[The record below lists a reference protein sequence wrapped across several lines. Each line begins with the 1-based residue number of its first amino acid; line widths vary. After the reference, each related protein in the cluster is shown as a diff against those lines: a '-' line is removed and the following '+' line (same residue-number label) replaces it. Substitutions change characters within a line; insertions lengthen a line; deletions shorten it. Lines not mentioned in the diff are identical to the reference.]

1 MGDKRFKDPIYG
13 YVEIEED
20 FITQVVD
27 TAVFQRLRDVI
38 QTSYSPLYSS
48 AVHNRFVH
56 SIGVYHLGKIAS
68 KAFYKSYQKQS
79 LHNILNIKQYIKI
92 FELAC
97 LLHDVGHAPFSH
109 TGEQFYLLQGKRS
122 RLHEIIVQL
131 SCDRELQKDIE
142 DNSYKAAP
150 HELMSVIVALQEFS
164 DIIPDDKKGF
174 FARCITG
181 YRYSGKSDIKKSS
194 LNCLIE
200 LLNSKIIDVDK
211 MDYLIRDSYMAGFNT
226 TSIDYVRLLESICLV
241 EKEESLK
248 ICFNKHAVSAIENV
262 VYAHDAERKWTQNHP
277 TVLYEAYVIGHVME
291 KIMEQIFETDQLTED
306 FLSVEGVKTKKLGRV
321 SLMGDSDLL
330 YLMKNLD
337 EKSFAKEYYDRNSRK
352 HPLWKSEAEFQAIF
366 KDQEDK
372 LNLIEREFEELKKF
386 LKNQGL
392 PFVINETA
400 LNVSKKERNRL
411 QRKIKKAMGLEQQ
424 KLLATLEANTIHIEW
439 IRIFEQFA
447 KARNIDFDFL
457 VIYADQ
463 FISGFRKP
471 EFGDIEIVF
480 PELKDPCKFKE
491 ISNILTSK
499 DSKAEK
505 FFFIYYNRKDKRE
518 LSISDLIQ
526 KMLEVANKMLSLE
539 DRNVIEQ
546 RLK

>member
-13 YVEIEED
+13 YVEIEEE

-48 AVHNRFVH
+48 ALHNRFVH

-68 KAFYKSYQKQS
+68 KAFYNSYQEQS
-79 LHNILNIKQYIKI
+79 LQIISNIEQYIKV

-109 TGEQFYLLQGKRS
+109 TGEQFYLLKGKRI
-122 RLHEIIVQL
+122 RLHDTIVQL
-131 SCDRELQKDIE
+131 SCDEELQRDIE

-164 DIIPDDKKGF
+164 DMIPDDQKGF

-181 YRYSGKSDIKKSS
+181 YRYSEKDDIGKSC
-194 LNCLIE
+194 LNSLIE

-241 EKEESLK
+241 RKEETLK
-248 ICFNKHAVSAIENV
+248 ICFSKHAVSAIENV

-277 TVLYEAYVIGHVME
+277 TVLYEAYVIEQAME
-291 KIMEQIFETDQLTED
+291 RIMEQIFEIDQLTEEY
-306 FLSVEGVKTKKLGRV
+306 LSVEGVRTKKLGRV
-321 SLMGDSDLL
+321 SLMGDSDFL
-330 YLMKNLD
+330 YLLKNLD
-337 EKSFAKEYYDRNSRK
+337 DKSLTEEYYNRNSRK

-372 LNLIEREFEELKKF
+372 LCLIEREFEELKKL

-392 PFVINETA
+392 PFVINKTA
-400 LNVSKKERNRL
+400 LNVSKKEREQL
-411 QRKIKKAMGLEQQ
+411 QRKIKKAEGLEQQ
-424 KLLATLEANTIHIEW
+424 KLLATLEANKIHIEW

-447 KARNIDFDFL
+447 KARDIDFEFL

-471 EFGDIEIVF
+471 EFGDIEIIF

-499 DSKAEK
+499 DNKAEK
-505 FFFIYYNRKDKRE
+505 FFFIYYNRKEKRD
-518 LSISDLIQ
+518 LPISDLIQ

-539 DRNVIEQ
+539 DRNVIVQ

>member
-13 YVEIEED
+13 YVEIEEE

-68 KAFYKSYQKQS
+68 KAFYNSFQKQS
-79 LHNILNIKQYIKI
+79 LTNIPNIEQYIRI

-109 TGEQFYLLQGKRS
+109 TGEQFYLLKGKRI
-122 RLHEIIVQL
+122 RLHATIVRL
-131 SCDRELQKDIE
+131 ACDKDLEKDIE

-164 DIIPDDKKGF
+164 DIIPDAQKGF

-181 YRYSGKSDIKKSS
+181 YRYPEKNDVGKSC

-211 MDYLIRDSYMAGFNT
+211 MDYLIRDSYMAGLNT

-241 EKEESLK
+241 KKKETLK

-262 VYAHDAERKWTQNHP
+262 VYAHDAERKWIQNHP
-277 TVLYEAYVIGHVME
+277 TVLYEAYVIEHAME
-291 KIMEQIFETDQLTED
+291 KIMEQLLETNQLTED
-306 FLSVEGVKTKKLGRV
+306 FLSVKGVKTKKLGKV
-321 SLMGDSDLL
+321 SLMGDSDFL

-337 EKSFAKEYYDRNSRK
+337 EGSLAKEYYNRNSRK

-372 LNLIEREFEELKKF
+372 LNLIEREFEELKKL

-400 LNVSKKERNRL
+400 LSVSKKERGRL
-411 QRKIKKAMGLEQQ
+411 QRKIKKAIGLEQE
-424 KLLATLEANTIHIEW
+424 KLSATLEANKIHIEW
-439 IRIFEQFA
+439 LQIFEQFA
-447 KARNIDFDFL
+447 KAREIDFEFL

-463 FISGFRKP
+463 FNSGFRKP

-480 PELKDPCKFKE
+480 PELKYPCKFRE
-491 ISNILTSK
+491 VSNILTSQ

-505 FFFIYYNRKDKRE
+505 FFFIYYNRKNRKE
-518 LSISDLIQ
+518 LPISDLIQ
-526 KMLEVANKMLSLE
+526 KMLEVANKMLNLE
-539 DRNVIEQ
+539 DKNTIEQ

>member
-13 YVEIEED
+13 YVEIEEE

-68 KAFYKSYQKQS
+68 KAFCKSYQKQS
-79 LHNILNIKQYIKI
+79 LHNIPNIKQYIKV

-109 TGEQFYLLQGKRS
+109 TGEQFYLLQGKRI
-122 RLHEIIVQL
+122 RLHDKIVQL
-131 SCDRELQKDIE
+131 SCDKELQKDIE

-150 HELMSVIVALQEFS
+150 HELMSVIIALQEFS
-164 DIIPDDKKGF
+164 NIIPDEQKGF

-181 YRYSGKSDIKKSS
+181 YRYSGKIGAEKHC

-241 EKEESLK
+241 GKEETLRV
-248 ICFNKHAVSAIENV
+248 CFNKHAVSAIENV

-277 TVLYEAYVIGHVME
+277 TVLYEAYVIEHAME
-291 KIMEQIFETDQLTED
+291 KIMEQILGTEQITED
-306 FLSVEGVKTKKLGRV
+306 YLSVKGVKTQRLGRV
-321 SLMGDSDLL
+321 SLMGDSDFL

-337 EKSFAKEYYDRNSRK
+337 ERSLAKEYYDRNSRK

-372 LNLIEREFEELKKF
+372 LNLIEREFEELKKL

-400 LNVSKKERNRL
+400 LNVSKKERDRL

-424 KLLATLEANTIHIEW
+424 KLLATLEANKIHIEW

-447 KARNIDFDFL
+447 KARDIDFEFL

-471 EFGDIEIVF
+471 EFGDIEIIF
-480 PELKDPCKFKE
+480 PELKGPCKFKE

-518 LSISDLIQ
+518 LPISDLIQ

-539 DRNVIEQ
+539 DRNVIGQ